1 MADVRARLKHPKSGV
16 LFEYSR
22 ALRGY
27 ALRDVKS
34 EAIKHLQTLD
44 TDLAHIEPNQIY
56 TAQQDS
62 CVEQREAT
70 WGLVRTSVVGVRD
83 L

>member
-44 TDLAHIEPNQIY
+44 TDLAHIEP
-56 TAQQDS
+56 TMH
-62 CVEQREAT
+62 
-70 WGLVRTSVVGVRD
+70 G
-83 L
+83 